1 MSESNIQLFKRWFE
15 EVWNQRRTATI
26 TELFAPNGVS
36 HGVDENGADIIGPA
50 AFIPFYE
57 RFLKA
62 FPDMK
67 LKIEDAIAD
76 GDKVLIRWSATM
88 RHTGDSL
95 GIAATNRPVAIG
107 GMSLARIANGQLVEA
122 WDHWDKLA
130 MLQQIG
136 AVPPL
141 AANPATAKSANG

>member
-1 MSESNIQLFKRWFE
+1 MPESNLDLFKRWFE
-15 EVWNQRRTATI
+15 QVWNQRRIATI
-26 TELFAPNGVS
+26 TELFAPNGIS
-36 HGVDENGADIIGPA
+36 HGVAEDGSDLIGPQG
-50 AFIPFYE
+50 FLPFYE
-57 RFLKA
+57 RFLNA

-67 LKIEDAIAD
+67 LKVEDAIAY

-88 RHTGDSL
+88 RHTGDGL
-95 GIAATNRPVAIG
+95 GVAATNKPVAIG

-136 AVPPL
+136 AVPAL
-141 AANPATAKSANG
+141 PATPANARSANG

>member
-15 EVWNQRRTATI
+15 EVWNQRRTTTI

-36 HGVDENGADIIGPA
+36 HGVDENGADLIGPA

-57 RFLKA
+57 RFLGA

-95 GIAATNRPVAIG
+95 GIAATNKPVAIG

-122 WDHWDKLA
+122 WDQWDKLA

-136 AVPPL
+136 AVPPV
-141 AANPATAKSANG
+141 AASGANAKSANG

>member
-1 MSESNIQLFKRWFE
+1 MSDANIAIAKRWFE

-26 TELFAPNGVS
+26 TELFAPNGIS
-36 HGVDENGADIIGPA
+36 HGVAEDGSDLIGPQ

-57 RFLKA
+57 RFLNA

-67 LKIEDAIAD
+67 LKVEDVIAD

-88 RHTGDSL
+88 RHTGDGL
-95 GIAATNRPVAIG
+95 GLAATNKPVAIG
-107 GMSLARIANGQLVEA
+107 GMSLARIADGQLVEA

-136 AVPPL
+136 AVPAFATKT
-141 AANPATAKSANG
+141 AAG

>member
-1 MSESNIQLFKRWFE
+1 MPESNIAIAKRWFE

-26 TELFAPNGVS
+26 TELFAPNGIS
-36 HGVDENGADIIGPA
+36 HGVAEDGSDLIGPE

-57 RFLKA
+57 RFLNA

-67 LKIEDAIAD
+67 LKVEDAIAD

-88 RHTGDSL
+88 RHTGDGL
-95 GIAATNRPVAIG
+95 GIAATNKPVSIG

-122 WDHWDKLA
+122 WDQWDKFA

-136 AVPPL
+136 AVPALP
-141 AANPATAKSANG
+141 ASPANAKSANG

>member
-1 MSESNIQLFKRWFE
+1 MSDANIAIAKRWFE

-26 TELFAPNGVS
+26 TELFAPNGIS
-36 HGVDENGADIIGPA
+36 HGVAEDGSDLIGPQ

-57 RFLKA
+57 RFLSA

-88 RHTGDSL
+88 RHTGDGL
-95 GIAATNRPVAIG
+95 GLPPRTNPSPSAA
-107 GMSLARIANGQLVEA
+107 
-122 WDHWDKLA
+122 
-130 MLQQIG
+130 
-136 AVPPL
+136 
-141 AANPATAKSANG
+141 

>member
-50 AFIPFYE
+50 A
-57 RFLKA
+57 
-62 FPDMK
+62 
-67 LKIEDAIAD
+67 
-76 GDKVLIRWSATM
+76 
-88 RHTGDSL
+88 
-95 GIAATNRPVAIG
+95 TNKPVAIG

-122 WDHWDKLA
+122 WDQWDKLA

-141 AANPATAKSANG
+141 AANAAAAKSANG

>member
-1 MSESNIQLFKRWFE
+1 MPESNIAIAKRWFE

-26 TELFAPNGVS
+26 TELFAPNGIS
-36 HGVDENGADIIGPA
+36 HGVAEDGSDLIGPQ

-57 RFLKA
+57 RFLNA

-67 LKIEDAIAD
+67 LKVEDAIAD

-88 RHTGDSL
+88 RHTGDGL
-95 GIAATNRPVAIG
+95 GIAATNKPVAIG

-122 WDHWDKLA
+122 WDQWDKFA

-136 AVPPL
+136 AVPALP
-141 AANPATAKSANG
+141 ASPANAKSATT